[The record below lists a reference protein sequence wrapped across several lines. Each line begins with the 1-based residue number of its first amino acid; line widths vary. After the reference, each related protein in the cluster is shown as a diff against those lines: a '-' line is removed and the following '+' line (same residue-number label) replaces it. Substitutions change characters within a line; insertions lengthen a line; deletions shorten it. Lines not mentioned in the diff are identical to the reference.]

1 MRPFPLFLYPN
12 ETVMTESALAALDAA
27 DRSLVERFLRYVSF
41 STTSCSESQTAP
53 STPGQLVL
61 AKALCEEL
69 RALGAQNARVDRGG
83 VVYAELPATPGSEGK
98 PAVGFVAHMDTSPDA
113 PGENIR
119 PQILRFE
126 GKDVV
131 LNAER
136 GIVYPVERFPEI
148 LRHTG
153 EDVIFTDGT
162 TLLGADD
169 KAGVAAIMGML
180 EHLHAHPEIPHAKI
194 AVAFT
199 PDEEI
204 SRGTENFDIPAFG
217 ADYAYTFDGGDVGLL
232 ESENFN
238 AGTAVVRFGGVG
250 VHPGSS
256 KGKMVNALRHLA
268 KFIEQLPAE
277 MSPECTEGYEGFLHP
292 NHASGTVTGASVNI
306 LIRDHDKAKYEAKKT
321 MLCDLVEAF
330 NREVPKAKVTISI
343 RDAYENMRPY
353 LEAFPEVLEV
363 AREAYRRA
371 GLTIEEPPVRGG
383 TDGAR
388 LSARGLPTPNLF
400 TGGLNYHGIYEC
412 LPIPSLCKARDVAV
426 EIAKLSAEV
435 PAKA

>member
-1 MRPFPLFLYPN
+1 
-12 ETVMTESALAALDAA
+12 MTENHLAALSIA
-27 DRSLVERFLRYVSF
+27 DRVLVERFLRYVSF
-41 STTSCSESQTAP
+41 PTTSSRENQTAP

-61 AKALCEEL
+61 AEALCKEL
-69 RALGAQNARVDRGG
+69 QALGAKKARVGKGG
-83 VVYAELPATPGSEGK
+83 VVYAELPATPGAEDK

-113 PGENIR
+113 PGGNIR

-136 GIVYPVERFPEI
+136 GIVYPVERFPDI

-169 KAGVAAIMGML
+169 KAGIAAIMGML

-199 PDEEI
+199 PDEEV

-238 AGTAVVRFGGVG
+238 AGTAVVRFEGVG

-268 KFIEQLPAE
+268 KFIEELPAE

-292 NHASGTVTGASVNI
+292 NRASGTVTGASVNI
-306 LIRDHDKAKYEAKKT
+306 LIRDHDKAKYEEKKT
-321 MLCDLVEAF
+321 LLRNLVETF
-330 NREVPKAKVTISI
+330 NREVTKAKVTIEI

-412 LPIPSLCKARDVAV
+412 LPIPSLYKARDVAV